1 MLWFELHFGLAAK
14 FLAAQVPVG
23 VPKEAKSMEAIVSPA
38 VYEREVTI
46 GRQKGRIAYHV
57 RGG

>member
-23 VPKEAKSMEAIVSPA
+23 VPKEAKSMDAIVSPA
-38 VYEREVTI
+38 VYEREVPI
-46 GRQKGRIAYHV
+46 GRQKGRIA
-57 RGG
+57 